1 MSLLFAHS
9 VKTLMEKYRS
19 TSSPFFLNLD
29 TSVSI
34 PIVLRNASQS
44 IPESL
49 SLNMVSNGTPGKFYG
64 AEAALGLLGAI
75 RAGGSSVLV
84 DVDQGASP
92 EDKKGFSH
100 FSSRLQA
107 GNLVSLNLFGK
118 SLSNFENSSWLLRE
132 YKSLSFFPPA
142 IPF

>member
-1 MSLLFAHS
+1 
-9 VKTLMEKYRS
+9 
-19 TSSPFFLNLD
+19 
-29 TSVSI
+29 
-34 PIVLRNASQS
+34 
-44 IPESL
+44 
-49 SLNMVSNGTPGKFYG
+49 MVSNGTPGKFYG

-75 RAGGSSVLV
+75 RAGGSSVIV

-107 GNLVSLNLFGK
+107 GDLVSLNL
-118 SLSNFENSSWLLRE
+118 SREPLYLNCENSSWLLRE
-132 YKSLSFFPPA
+132 YKSLSFAPPA

>member
-1 MSLLFAHS
+1 
-9 VKTLMEKYRS
+9 MEKPRS
-19 TSSPFFLNLD
+19 KSSRLFLNLD

-34 PIVLRNASQS
+34 PIVLRNASHS

-64 AEAALGLLGAI
+64 AEAALSLLGAI
-75 RAGGSSVLV
+75 RAGGNSVIV
-84 DVDQGASP
+84 DVDQSASP

-107 GNLVSLNLFGK
+107 GNLVSLNFFGE
-118 SLSNFENSSWLLRE
+118 SVYLNSENSSWLLRE
-132 YKSLSFFPPA
+132 YKSLSFAPPA
-142 IPF
+142 IPS

>member
-1 MSLLFAHS
+1 
-9 VKTLMEKYRS
+9 MERPRS
-19 TSSPFFLNLD
+19 KPSRFFLNLD

-75 RAGGSSVLV
+75 RAGGSSVIV

-107 GNLVSLNLFGK
+107 GDLVSLNL
-118 SLSNFENSSWLLRE
+118 SREPLYLNCENSSWLLRE
-132 YKSLSFFPPA
+132 YKSLSFAPPA